1 MNEVVFTSDQVTP
14 MDKQNMATKN
24 KITFVGV
31 DYQIS
36 GDQKIQ
42 SNQLC
47 LSFLISIDCLTNFYQ
62 ENKDVTNSIKI
73 CTV

>member
-1 MNEVVFTSDQVTP
+1 MDEVVFTSDQVTP

-24 KITFVGV
+24 NQVGV

>member
-1 MNEVVFTSDQVTP
+1 MFTSDQVTP

-47 LSFLISIDCLTNFYQ
+47 LSFLISIDCLNNFNQ